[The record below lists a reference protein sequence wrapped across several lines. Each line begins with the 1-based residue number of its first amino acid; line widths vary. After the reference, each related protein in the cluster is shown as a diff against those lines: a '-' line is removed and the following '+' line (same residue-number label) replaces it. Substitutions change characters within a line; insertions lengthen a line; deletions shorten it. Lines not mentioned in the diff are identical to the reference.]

1 MELRQLRYFTA
12 IAKHGTFSKAA
23 EQVFVAQ
30 SALSH
35 QLAQLEAELGTR
47 LFHRSRRGV
56 ELTESGRIFLAHAT
70 GILRQVDD
78 AKASVRNIDG
88 DPSGKV
94 VFGVPHSAS
103 NALALPLLQAVR
115 QHLPKVELELTEELT
130 GNLVQQLRSG
140 QINLAVLFDDGSLN
154 EFACKYLLDERLE
167 LLSPASAPDR
177 PQAAVSFQQALLL
190 PLILPANPH
199 GVRPII
205 EELARTHGLQEP
217 NVIADISSIS
227 ILRTTLLAGLGH
239 TLLPVMPLR
248 HELEAGTLCAVPVE
262 NPTLKRRL
270 ALCTSKHIPLSAAAT
285 AVARL
290 TEDLTQRLCTT
301 KVWQGAALIP
311 KAPQTAASGL
321 NSE

>member
-1 MELRQLRYFTA
+1 MELRQLRYFAA

-47 LFHRSRRGV
+47 LLHRSRRGV
-56 ELTESGRIFLAHAT
+56 ELTESGRVFLAHAT
-70 GILRQVDD
+70 AILRQVDD
-78 AKASVRNIDG
+78 ARASVQNIAG
-88 DPSGKV
+88 EPSGKV

-103 NALALPLLQAVR
+103 NALALPLLQAVS

-140 QINLAVLFDDGSLN
+140 QINLALLFDDGTLD
-154 EFACKYLLDERLE
+154 EFACEYLLDEDMALI
-167 LLSPASAPDR
+167 SPVSAADR
-177 PQAAVSFQQALLL
+177 PQAAVTLQQALRL

-205 EELARTHGLQEP
+205 EAVARAHGLPRP
-217 NVIADISSIS
+217 NVMAEISSVS

-239 TLLPVMPLR
+239 TLLPVMPLQ
-248 HELEAGTLCAVPVE
+248 HELAAGTLCAVPVE
-262 NPTLKRRL
+262 DPTLTRRL
-270 ALCTSKHIPLSAAAT
+270 ALCVSKHIPLSAAAT

-290 TEDLTQRLCTT
+290 AADLTKNLCTT
-301 KVWQGAALIP
+301 NAWQGAALIP
-311 KAPQTAASGL
+311 KAP
-321 NSE
+321 

>member
-167 LLSPASAPDR
+167 LISPASAPDR

-290 TEDLTQRLCTT
+290 TGDLTQRLCTT

>member
-1 MELRQLRYFTA
+1 MELRQLRYFAA

-35 QLAQLEAELGTR
+35 QLAQLETELGTR
-47 LFHRSRRGV
+47 LLHRSRRGV
-56 ELTESGRIFLAHAT
+56 ELTESGRVFLAHAAA
-70 GILRQVDD
+70 ILRQVDD
-78 AKASVRNIDG
+78 AKASVRNLAG

-115 QHLPKVELELTEELT
+115 QRLPKVELELTEELT

-140 QINLAVLFDDGSLN
+140 QINLALLFDDGTLG
-154 EFACKYLLDERLE
+154 EFSCAYLLDEALA
-167 LLSPASAPDR
+167 LISPASAADR
-177 PQAAVSFQQALLL
+177 PQTAVTLRQALLL

-205 EELARTHGLQEP
+205 EAAARAQGLP
-217 NVIADISSIS
+217 APKVMADISSVS

-239 TLLPVMPLR
+239 TLLPVMPLQ
-248 HELEAGTLCAVPVE
+248 HELATGTLCAVPVE
-262 NPTLKRRL
+262 NPTLTRRL
-270 ALCTSKHIPLSAAAT
+270 ALCASKHIPLSAAAA

-290 TEDLTQRLCTT
+290 TADLTKNLCTT
-301 KVWQGAALIP
+301 NVWQGTALIP
-311 KAPQTAASGL
+311 PTP
-321 NSE
+321 

>member
-1 MELRQLRYFTA
+1 MELRQLRYFVA
-12 IAKHGTFSKAA
+12 IAKHGSFSKAA

-47 LFHRSRRGV
+47 LLHRSRRGV
-56 ELTESGRIFLAHAT
+56 ELSESGRIFLAHAT
-70 GILRQVDD
+70 AILRQVDD
-78 AKASVRNIDG
+78 AIASVRNNAD

-140 QINLAVLFDDGSLN
+140 QINLALLFDDGSIA
-154 EFACKYLLDERLE
+154 EFACEYLLDEALA
-167 LLSPASAPDR
+167 LISPASAADR
-177 PQAAVSFQQALLL
+177 PQAAVSLQQALLL

-205 EELARTHGLQEP
+205 EAAARAHGLAGP
-217 NVIADISSIS
+217 NVIADISSVS

-239 TLLPVMPLR
+239 TLLPVMPLQ
-248 HELEAGTLCAVPVE
+248 HELAAGTLCAVPVD
-262 NPTLKRRL
+262 NPTLTRRL
-270 ALCTSKHIPLSAAAT
+270 ALCASKHIPLSAAAT

-290 TEDLTQRLCTT
+290 TPDLTKNLCTT
-301 KVWQGAALIP
+301 NAWLGAALIP
-311 KAPQTAASGL
+311 KAP
-321 NSE
+321 

>member
-1 MELRQLRYFTA
+1 MYHCVTMELRQLRYFVA
-12 IAKHGTFSKAA
+12 IAKHGSFSKAA

-47 LFHRSRRGV
+47 LLHRSRRGV
-56 ELTESGRIFLAHAT
+56 ELSESGRIFLAHAMA
-70 GILRQVDD
+70 ILRQVDD
-78 AKASVRNIDG
+78 AIASVRNNAG

-140 QINLAVLFDDGSLN
+140 QINLALLFDDGSIA
-154 EFACKYLLDERLE
+154 EFACEYLLDEALA
-167 LLSPASAPDR
+167 LISPASAADR
-177 PQAAVSFQQALLL
+177 PQAAVSLQQALLL

-205 EELARTHGLQEP
+205 EAAARAHGLAGP
-217 NVIADISSIS
+217 NVIADISSVS

-239 TLLPVMPLR
+239 TLLPVMPLQ
-248 HELEAGTLCAVPVE
+248 HELAAGTLCAVPVD
-262 NPTLKRRL
+262 NPTLTRRL
-270 ALCTSKHIPLSAAAT
+270 ALCASKHIPLSAAAT

-290 TEDLTQRLCTT
+290 TPDLTKNLCTT
-301 KVWQGAALIP
+301 NAWLGAALIP
-311 KAPQTAASGL
+311 KAP
-321 NSE
+321 